1 MADSIVSVFTENL
14 HSIPEPKDQPSKSL
28 SYSWTPL
35 FHEIINI
42 LILSCLIIETL
53 SNLFLRSLSQNSY
66 LSQLKASWATTSNL
80 RVASSLSTSLE
91 LGLGVG
97 SQRRYQGQFV
107 RLGSNHVSSTQAIWS
122 LPPYQNCE
130 KTGKSSKMVPALD
143 LTIRMTIA

>member
-53 SNLFLRSLSQNSY
+53 SNLFLR
-66 LSQLKASWATTSNL
+66 QLKSEFLSLATESF
-80 RVASSLSTSLE
+80 LS
-91 LGLGVG
+91 
-97 SQRRYQGQFV
+97 YHF
-107 RLGSNHVSSTQAIWS
+107 
-122 LPPYQNCE
+122 
-130 KTGKSSKMVPALD
+130 KS
-143 LTIRMTIA
+143 